1 MTNPDDAPQSA
12 VEVHAA
18 RLAAVRAVD
27 PELAEKVEQWM
38 AELREKKPDLAAE
51 QDARF
56 LSYWNR
62 SLSWGEREE
71 RRLVEQWERRTAYNA
86 AKAATPN
93 IPYDPKRKRYYLMSK
108 DWGDFPDDVIKGIEF
123 ENRNSA
129 FTADNIQEY
138 RMRDSRRKYRTGD
151 TVLLEPP
158 RLTIPD
164 READLLDV
172 YDADLMKFIVS
183 ERFKA
188 ILADIDPDGIQTWP
202 AVTKTRDG
210 RDGPRYWILEPTR
223 RLDCVDEERSDITHI
238 TEARDINTGEMLPTI
253 GYSDLNNVF
262 MNESQVGMA
271 HIFQLLLKSVLI
283 IDEAIVDAYRAAGL
297 KGALFTP
304 LQPRMPEEDREAAG
318 YENSRYWVMRG
329 YKT

>member
-12 VEVHAA
+12 VEMHAA
-18 RLAAVRAVD
+18 RLSAVRAVD

-51 QDARF
+51 QDARL

-108 DWGDFPDDVIKGIEF
+108 DWGDFPDDVIKGVEF

-129 FTADNIQEY
+129 FTAVNIEEH
-138 RMRDSRRKYRTGD
+138 RKRGSSTKYHTSD
-151 TVLLEPP
+151 TVQVETP
-158 RLTIPD
+158 RLTVLNMKS
-164 READLLDV
+164 DLLDV
-172 YDADLMKFIVS
+172 YDTDSRRFVAS
-183 ERFKA
+183 ERFKN
-188 ILADIDPDGIQTWP
+188 IITNIDPDGVQTWS
-202 AVTKTRDG
+202 AVTKMKNG
-210 RDGPRYWILEPTR
+210 RDGPPYWILQPTR
-223 RLDCVDEERSDITHI
+223 RLDCVDEERSDIQYTGQAREI
-238 TEARDINTGEMLPTI
+238 TNGEMVPTL
-253 GYSDLNNVF
+253 GYSELNNVF
-262 MNESQVGMA
+262 MNEAKVGNA
-271 HIFQLLLKSVLI
+271 HIFQLLLKTGKIV
-283 IDEAIVDAYRAAGL
+283 DEAIVDAYRAAGL

-304 LQPRMPEEDREAAG
+304 LQPRMPQEDREEAG
-318 YENSRYWVMRG
+318 YKNSQYWVMRG
-329 YKT
+329 YKS